1 MKLTLCSIFCTTVL
15 LATTG
20 CSSPG
25 ERMAAEQVKS
35 EQIREDADQA
45 RRDRLTKKMETELDE
60 VVPDWFLN
68 PPKMDGT
75 GVYGVGTATSK
86 DLGFAVRKAKQLA
99 LYESAKVLK
108 HEITGQERSMQR
120 DNGVDGDI
128 ANRTEMLVDSF
139 TNRVDASGF
148 EVVKNEVKAYN
159 GQFYSFALVKVP
171 FEAYNEILRRNKD
184 PLANEFKQLFA
195 DLEKRSAQR
204 HAEEVAE
211 SQSNATTNTK
221 LN

>member
-1 MKLTLCSIFCTTVL
+1 MKLTLCSVL
-15 LATTG
+15 CVSVLFGGVG
-20 CSSPG
+20 CSS
-25 ERMAAEQVKS
+25 QS
-35 EQIREDADQA
+35 EQLAADQAKAEKIREDADQA
-45 RRDRLTKKMETELDE
+45 RRDRLTKKMENELDD

-68 PPKMDGT
+68 PPKMDGS
-75 GVYGVGTATSK
+75 GVYGVGTSTSK
-86 DLGFAVRKAKQLA
+86 DLGFAIRKSKQLA

-148 EVVKNEVKAYN
+148 EVIKNEVKAYD
-159 GQFYSFALVKVP
+159 GQFYAFTLVKVP
-171 FEAYNEILRRNKD
+171 FEAYNQILRRSKD
-184 PLANEFKQLFA
+184 PLANEFKQLFS
-195 DLEKRSAQR
+195 DLEKRSAAR

-211 SQSNATTNTK
+211 SPQATTTPK
-221 LN
+221 E